1 MCFLLKQASQ
11 LLRDSENELSNIA
24 YAFPSSDDHIWI
36 KQLRARFSDLVVD
49 VYDKCRKEWGNLFK
63 FDKNCLT
70 IYPHAVSIEQ
80 LVKSLKNVKSFNRL
94 WEKFFNM
101 VWQELFKPACSRD
114 FKIEVHCP
122 QSSTSNNYMKQEL
135 DDYPVRER
143 STQYNNSE
151 SSYVGTANDFG
162 DDNRGAIVIRA
173 IKLET
178 PHGNSSVLFEN
189 LTSLIKIFSRIFY
202 VSVRLLKPHKCPN
215 HSSNCCKC
223 TWF

>member
-1 MCFLLKQASQ
+1 MIKEA
-11 LLRDSENELSNIA
+11 ENELNGIS
-24 YAFPSSDDHIWI
+24 YRFPSLEDHIWI

-94 WEKFFNM
+94 WEKFVNM

-114 FKIEVHCP
+114 FKIEIHHP
-122 QSSTSNNYMKQEL
+122 QLTTSNNYNNL
-135 DDYPVRER
+135 DDYPVRE
-143 STQYNNSE
+143 NSMDYG
-151 SSYVGTANDFG
+151 SSEVSLMGAAHAFG

-173 IKLET
+173 IKLEK
-178 PHGNSSVLFEN
+178 PYGNSRILFEN
-189 LTSLIKIFSRIFY
+189 LKELIKTFYSIFS
-202 VSVRLLKPHKCPN
+202 VSV
-215 HSSNCCKC
+215 SS
-223 TWF
+223 FRA